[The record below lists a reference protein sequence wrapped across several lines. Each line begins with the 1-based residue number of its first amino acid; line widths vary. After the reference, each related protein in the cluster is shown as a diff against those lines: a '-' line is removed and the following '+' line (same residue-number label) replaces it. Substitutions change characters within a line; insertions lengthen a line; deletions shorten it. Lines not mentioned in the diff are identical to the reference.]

1 MKEISQFH
9 KDVIATLFISGIFKY
24 DDLEHLD
31 ISKRKAQAWTKKLLD
46 KAVTLKDVVEKNR
59 TADTELTI
67 VYLLILSLKDYD
79 QTRL

>member
-31 ISKRKAQAWTKKLLD
+31 ISKRKAQAWAKKLLN
-46 KAVTLKDVVEKNR
+46 KVVTLNDVVENNR
-59 TADTELTI
+59 TADAELTI
-67 VYLLILSLKDYD
+67 VYLLILSLKSDD
-79 QTRL
+79 QTRS